1 MNSGQRKAKLLTL
14 MVPMLL
20 LVMATLI
27 VVSKVDRP
35 TALIQTGVEWMEVGL
50 LAMAMTAIIITGGID
65 LSVASIVGLC
75 VVTTGILFDQFGWS
89 YPAAA
94 AVAIV
99 VGLVAGS
106 VNGLA
111 IVGGLSPLIVTLA
124 TMALYSGIALT
135 IAPEA
140 GIQMPIDL
148 EDAIYFGRWPAQYF
162 VFLLVLLLAAVLL
175 HRTKSGRTCFYLG
188 ENPVAARYVAL
199 RVNRTLLGVYMLS
212 GLLSGIV
219 AVMYVMSR
227 TTAIAVAHQGVE
239 LKVIA
244 CVVVGGT
251 LITGGHGSIGR
262 TLLGLCVMASLD
274 ICLDLMANDYSWLD
288 ARVKMI
294 VMGVLVIA
302 IAIWNQRLAKWLN

>member
-35 TALIQTGVEWMEVGL
+35 AALIQTGVEWMEVGL

-199 RVNRTLLGVYMLS
+199 RVNRTLLGVYMLI

-302 IAIWNQRLAKWLN
+302 IAIWNQRLAKRLN

>member
-75 VVTTGILFDQFGWS
+75 VVTIGILFDQFGWS

-302 IAIWNQRLAKWLN
+302 IAIWNQRLAKRLN

>member
-35 TALIQTGVEWMEVGL
+35 AALIQTGVEWMEVGL
-50 LAMAMTAIIITGGID
+50 LAMEMTAIIITGGID

-140 GIQMPIDL
+140 GIQMPIEL

-302 IAIWNQRLAKWLN
+302 IAIWNQRLAKRLN

>member
-140 GIQMPIDL
+140 GIQMPIEL

-302 IAIWNQRLAKWLN
+302 IAIWNQRLAKRLN

>member
-1 MNSGQRKAKLLTL
+1 MNSGQRKATLLTL
-14 MVPMLL
+14 IVPVLL
-20 LVMATLI
+20 LLMATLI
-27 VVSKVDRP
+27 VVTKVDRP
-35 TALIQTGVEWMEVGL
+35 AALIQTGVEWMEIGL
-50 LAMAMTAIIITGGID
+50 LALAMTAIIITGGID

-75 VVTTGILFDQFGWS
+75 VVTTGILFDQYGWS
-89 YPAAA
+89 YPTSA
-94 AVAIV
+94 AVALA
-99 VGLVAGS
+99 VGLVAGG

-111 IVGGLSPLIVTLA
+111 IGGGLSPLIVTLA
-124 TMALYSGIALT
+124 TMALYSGLALT

-140 GIQMPIDL
+140 GIQMPIEL

-162 VFLLVLLLAAVLL
+162 VFLVAVLLAVVLL

-188 ENPVAARYVAL
+188 ENPVATRYVAL
-199 RVNRTLLGVYMLS
+199 PVNRTVLGVYMLS
-212 GLLSGIV
+212 GLLSGVV

-227 TTAIAVAHQGVE
+227 TTVIAVAHQGAE

-302 IAIWNQRLAKWLN
+302 IAIWNQRLTKRLN

>member
-89 YPAAA
+89 YSAAA

-302 IAIWNQRLAKWLN
+302 IAIWNQRLAKRLN

>member
-212 GLLSGIV
+212 GLLSGVV

-302 IAIWNQRLAKWLN
+302 IAIWNQRLAKRLN

>member
-75 VVTTGILFDQFGWS
+75 VVTTGILYDQFGWS

-302 IAIWNQRLAKWLN
+302 IAIWNQRLAKRLN

>member
-35 TALIQTGVEWMEVGL
+35 AALIQTGVEWMEVGL

-140 GIQMPIDL
+140 GIQMPIEL

-302 IAIWNQRLAKWLN
+302 IAIWNQRLAKRLN

>member
-35 TALIQTGVEWMEVGL
+35 AALIQTGVEWMEVGL

>member
-75 VVTTGILFDQFGWS
+75 VVTTGILYDQFGWS

-148 EDAIYFGRWPAQYF
+148 EDAIYFGQWPAQYF

-302 IAIWNQRLAKWLN
+302 IAIWNQRLAKRLN

>member
-175 HRTKSGRTCFYLG
+175 HRTRSGRTCFYLG

-302 IAIWNQRLAKWLN
+302 IAIWNQRLAKRLN

>member
-99 VGLVAGS
+99 VGLVAEVS
-106 VNGLA
+106 MVWRC
-111 IVGGLSPLIVTLA
+111 GGLSPLIVTLA
-124 TMALYSGIALT
+124 TMALYSGIA
-135 IAPEA
+135 
-140 GIQMPIDL
+140 
-148 EDAIYFGRWPAQYF
+148 
-162 VFLLVLLLAAVLL
+162 
-175 HRTKSGRTCFYLG
+175 
-188 ENPVAARYVAL
+188 
-199 RVNRTLLGVYMLS
+199 
-212 GLLSGIV
+212 
-219 AVMYVMSR
+219 
-227 TTAIAVAHQGVE
+227 
-239 LKVIA
+239 
-244 CVVVGGT
+244 
-251 LITGGHGSIGR
+251 
-262 TLLGLCVMASLD
+262 
-274 ICLDLMANDYSWLD
+274 
-288 ARVKMI
+288 
-294 VMGVLVIA
+294 
-302 IAIWNQRLAKWLN
+302 

>member
-302 IAIWNQRLAKWLN
+302 IAIWNQRLARRLN